1 MSSYKSLAFQIYAFI
16 HEIKIF
22 ACKKNAFKRKF
33 GYTEIH
39 KNSYVPTNENAH
51 LISYSQTGSD
61 SKNSHFKERG
71 ITPINE
77 LFLHNKSS

>member
-16 HEIKIF
+16 HETKIF

-33 GYTEIH
+33 GCTEIH
-39 KNSYVPTNENAH
+39 VPTNENAH